1 MKKFKLF
8 IASVLTY
15 FMAMSILPTSL
26 LQTVVNAAEN
36 EYTTLVKSD
45 YYLRSNQQYGNRS
58 LIAYYSEKENKVI
71 ISKVEGG
78 KETVL
83 KEVDGYQTASISKYN
98 DNTAIIEYINY
109 SGENGP
115 IFYYEKYTLN
125 SNTFEKVKEDQ
136 WKEPEFDFDF
146 DYDVEDPVLDDS
158 EIKTY
163 IDIVNKA
170 HNLNISIENMR
181 REMAIGD
188 PIITYRDE
196 VNEVI
201 IRIAEVHHNPEV
213 VKYEFTVGNMNEGYK
228 AFKGIISG
236 DYVYLSEKGDEIGF
250 QYDKYNNTIF
260 ITDKLE
266 YDYENGIGKYRI
278 TEVKDNK
285 VITDGVIE
293 TEDSYYEYSDKFFK
307 QNNKLFIYTGST
319 LTSYTLSDGI
329 YNTKDSITLYA
340 SSKSYNKYDNAY
352 WYIGEKNN
360 LAYLGRVKD
369 GEVSTII
376 NFSEGINPYSYTDI
390 FVYDQNNIILEQY
403 NSFIIIQNNGT
414 GTPINPGKPEQ
425 PQEPENNDNVV
436 VTPSNGKV
444 VAEVSKINPNE
455 KNEIAINTNSEAKN
469 VEVVLKDIEALKSGK
484 GSLNISVNNSMKMN
498 LPLSLIDS
506 ELLQGASDVTI
517 KLDILENS
525 DILKDK
531 NAVNKVFDFN
541 LIINREDGQV
551 NVHNFKD
558 GLAEV
563 EILLSDKDLEGLNKD
578 KLVVYYYN
586 DADKTFEA
594 METSVEGNKVTFK
607 TSHFSKYVIAEKVEG
622 NNGAGSPSVD
632 TSTESNDTSS
642 NNSET
647 GKGNLPETGARVS
660 STTIFVVALGI
671 MAIGGAMFFRKR
683 RHA

>member
-98 DNTAIIEYINY
+98 DKSAIIEYINY

-484 GSLNISVNNSMKMN
+484 GSLNISVNNNMKMN

-506 ELLQGASDVTI
+506 ELLQGANDVTI

-531 NAVNKVFDFN
+531 NAVKVFDFN

-551 NVHNFKD
+551 NIHNFKD

-632 TSTESNDTSS
+632 TSTELNDTSS
-642 NNSET
+642 NR
-647 GKGNLPETGARVS
+647 G
-660 STTIFVVALGI
+660 
-671 MAIGGAMFFRKR
+671 
-683 RHA
+683 